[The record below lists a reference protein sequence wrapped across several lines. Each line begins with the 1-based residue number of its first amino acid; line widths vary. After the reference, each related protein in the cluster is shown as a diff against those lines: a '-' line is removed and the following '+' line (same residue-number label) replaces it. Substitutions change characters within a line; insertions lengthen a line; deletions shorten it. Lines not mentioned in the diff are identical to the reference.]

1 MGDRLYHV
9 SNDRDESWRSVE
21 GSMQTLT
28 EKITGRSAHVSVIG
42 LGYVGLPLAV
52 EFAKAGYRVTGI
64 DADDERVAEINAGS
78 CPIQDVDA
86 KTLKQV
92 VDAGA
97 FSATTDFAVLD
108 NVDAISICVPT
119 PLGKTKEPDISYI
132 MSVSGEIRQHLHV
145 GQLIVLESTTYPGT
159 TDEVLL
165 PLLEESGLK
174 LGQDFFLA
182 FSPERIDPGNQS
194 FQLTNTP
201 KIIGGATP
209 ECTQVAKLLYEQI
222 ITQVV
227 PVSSSRAAEM
237 VKLLEN
243 TFRAVNIGLVN
254 EVALMCNRLDLDV
267 WEIIDAASTKPFG
280 FMPFYPGPGLGG
292 HCIPLDPH
300 YLAWKLKTL
309 DYRARFIELA
319 DDINTSMPHHVVNR
333 VTDVLNEGS
342 KSVKGSKLLVLGV
355 TYKPDTNDLR
365 ESPALEVI
373 RLLQM
378 KGGDVSFH
386 DPYITYVE
394 MPNLTYTE
402 LSNSILHWADCVII
416 TTDHSVYDYDWVVQ
430 HAKSVVDTRN
440 ATRDVIHQR
449 EKIHKL

>member
-1 MGDRLYHV
+1 
-9 SNDRDESWRSVE
+9 
-21 GSMQTLT
+21 MQTLT

-64 DADDERVAEINAGS
+64 DADGARVAEINAGS

-97 FSATTDFAVLD
+97 LSATPDFAVLQD
-108 NVDAISICVPT
+108 VDAMSICVPT

-132 MSVSGEIRQHLHV
+132 MSVSGEIRQHLHA

-165 PLLEESGLK
+165 PLLEASGLK
-174 LGQDFFLA
+174 AGQDFFLA
-182 FSPERIDPGNQS
+182 FSPERIDPGNQT

-201 KIIGGATP
+201 KIIGGATT
-209 ECTQVAKLLYEQI
+209 ECTHVAKLLYEQI
-222 ITQVV
+222 IDHVV

-254 EVALMCNRLDLDV
+254 EVALMCDRLDLDV

-333 VTDVLNEGS
+333 VTDVLNEVS

-355 TYKPDTNDLR
+355 AYKPDTNDLR

-386 DPYITYVE
+386 DPYVPHVE
-394 MPNLTYTE
+394 IPNLTYTE
-402 LSNSILHWADCVII
+402 LSNSILNWADCVII
-416 TTDHSVYDYDWVVQ
+416 TTHHSVYDYAWVVQ

-440 ATRDVIHQR
+440 ATRDVSQHR